1 MTPGAADR
9 LPSLAACGSLLA
21 MAVGFALESVRAVT
35 PALLWRPTPCQG
47 WDLRM
52 LLRHGCDSLAALHE
66 GVASGCVQRTG
77 PATCRDRS
85 ADPAL
90 AFRDQAGVLLTV
102 SGQLARRDVLVGDR
116 HLTTSLLAAAGAVEI
131 AVHGWDISRSCGI
144 LRQIPHGLAA
154 DLLELTPLLISG
166 ADRGLLFAAAM
177 NAGRAAGPG
186 ERLVAFLGRDPAHSG
201 G

>member
-1 MTPGAADR
+1 MRQLAGHGGRIRAGEHPGRDARPALAADSLPGLGPSDAAAAR
-9 LPSLAACGSLLA
+9 LR
-21 MAVGFALESVRAVT
+21 FADRT
-35 PALLWRPTPCQG
+35 PRRC
-47 WDLRM
+47 
-52 LLRHGCDSLAALHE
+52 
-66 GVASGCVQRTG
+66 ASACVQRTG

-177 NAGRAAGPG
+177 NADRAAGPG